1 MNDMTPSARVL
12 IVDDVPN
19 NIDVLAS
26 ALGGDYEISVSTS
39 GTVALELV
47 ERQRPDLILLDVMM
61 PGMNGFE
68 VMERLKAGA
77 RTRSIPVIFVTAR
90 ADAASET
97 AALEAGAVDF
107 IHKPINPSVV
117 RARVRHQLELARYR
131 AHLEALVDIRTKA
144 LAEQRD
150 RAEAA
155 CRAKSAFLANMS
167 HELRTPLHQVIGLA
181 DLLAGRMSDE
191 TAARRLDIIRKSS
204 QGLLGL
210 LSGLLDIAQTEARSL
225 QLEPRDFDLRG
236 LLEDVVQPARL
247 AAGRRGLALTLVCDI
262 GEPAILNGDA
272 RLLRKILEQL
282 LSNAVKFS
290 ERGTITLRAWV
301 VPDAPGKVA
310 LRFEVRDEGIGMTAE
325 VQEGLFRL
333 FNQGDNSLTRRYG
346 GTGCGLM
353 LCKRLLALM
362 GGELHY
368 DTTPGQG
375 STFTVSLQL
384 GPGDAAAFRDGLT
397 RAAERR
403 QCLALLA
410 DLLARH
416 DPDAMILLDDN
427 REWLRATLGPDAEA
441 FETAV
446 YCLRFDTA
454 SQLLARLN
462 LPEAASGAA

>member
-1 MNDMTPSARVL
+1 M
-12 IVDDVPN
+12 
-19 NIDVLAS
+19 
-26 ALGGDYEISVSTS
+26 
-39 GTVALELV
+39 
-47 ERQRPDLILLDVMM
+47 
-61 PGMNGFE
+61 
-68 VMERLKAGA
+68 
-77 RTRSIPVIFVTAR
+77 
-90 ADAASET
+90 
-97 AALEAGAVDF
+97 
-107 IHKPINPSVV
+107 
-117 RARVRHQLELARYR
+117 
-131 AHLEALVDIRTKA
+131 
-144 LAEQRD
+144 
-150 RAEAA
+150 
-155 CRAKSAFLANMS
+155 
-167 HELRTPLHQVIGLA
+167 IGLA

-384 GPGDAAAFRDGLT
+384 GPGDVAAFRDGLT